1 MEIADIDDLDQDL
14 TSQTRKWKI
23 LWFHK
28 NGSSC
33 WGRTQ
38 FDSECQAQREGEEWL
53 RNLTQ
58 YDVIRWNGSHT
69 HKDSIS
75 HLIPMP
81 IL

>member
-1 MEIADIDDLDQDL
+1 MEITDIDDLDQDL

-33 WGRTQ
+33 WGRNQ

-58 YDVIRWNGSHT
+58 YDVIHWNGSRI
-69 HKDSIS
+69 HKDAIS